1 MKCKGR
7 TARTAASTASTY
19 EYGEGRRSQSA
30 HRTRNNPILKSKI
43 TVLTGKPV
51 ACGCGLPGASGQ

>member
-19 EYGEGRRSQSA
+19 EYSEGRRSQSA

-51 ACGCGLPGASGQ
+51 ACGASGQ

>member
-7 TARTAASTASTY
+7 TAASTASAY
-19 EYGEGRRSQSA
+19 EFGEGRRSQAA

-43 TVLTGKPV
+43 TVFTGIKV
-51 ACGCGLPGASGQ
+51 VK